1 MSETAEKKE
10 KKTVSAS
17 VRKVKTKPYLL
28 QSEDVVVYVG
38 PDIPGVVKRYKVFN
52 NGIPE
57 KLSKKLE
64 ENPVFQ
70 SMVVPVEK
78 LAQVNAELAKEG
90 SALHVLYQKAVKSK
104 GEMKNGI

>member
-64 ENPVFQ
+64 E
-70 SMVVPVEK
+70 
-78 LAQVNAELAKEG
+78 ANAELAKEG